1 MIFISKASS
10 SNDGQKHRCFSIY
23 DFNTGGRMWGNPG
36 CPHCPLLPLG
46 SQAGCSPS
54 GGASPRIL
62 PRVPHSLPKRGA
74 KHTFLLQACQSSV
87 CGVVSYHLLNYCN
100 FAGFT

>member
-62 PRVPHSLPKRGA
+62 PRVPHSLTSQNQVTRDTDWGGGREP
-74 KHTFLLQACQSSV
+74 S
-87 CGVVSYHLLNYCN
+87 
-100 FAGFT
+100 